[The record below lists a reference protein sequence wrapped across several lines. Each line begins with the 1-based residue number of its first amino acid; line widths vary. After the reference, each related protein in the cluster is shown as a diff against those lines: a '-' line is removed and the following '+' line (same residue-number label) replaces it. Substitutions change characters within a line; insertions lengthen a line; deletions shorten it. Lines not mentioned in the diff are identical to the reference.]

1 MYFEK
6 LKQYQIN
13 YKEWET
19 IIKKINLKESG
30 LSDLFSDCRDEK
42 GLVEKWFLE
51 AVESKLNKEGN
62 RISEFENIIKKY
74 AKQYKDNQTNIHRME
89 NLKEFLKEASGI
101 KNYADEFLDYT
112 KQRQS
117 KESDIAGFIT
127 ILDELLKA
135 VSYTHLD
142 VYKRQVKKCHEVLR
156 KH

>member
-1 MYFEK
+1 MDMPAQSRMYFEK

-62 RISEFENIIKKY
+62 RISEFENILKSMLNSIRQSDKY
-74 AKQYKDNQTNIHRME
+74 PPDGKF
-89 NLKEFLKEASGI
+89 KEFLKEASGI

-127 ILDELLKA
+127 ILDELLKRLTREKII
-135 VSYTHLD
+135 SM
-142 VYKRQVKKCHEVLR
+142 KK
-156 KH
+156 